1 MHDQGTQND
10 SLHILVVDDSEDNAE
25 TLALM
30 LRLEGH
36 EVEAVYSGAEALTS
50 FAAHAPDVALLD
62 LDMPGLNGLAVA
74 RQMRASA
81 HRPLTLVAITG
92 WGRAEDRE
100 ASRRA
105 GFNLHYT
112 KPVDPERLS
121 AMLAACAG
129 RMPVHMGSST

>member
-1 MHDQGTQND
+1 MRDQAKSLD
-10 SLHILVVDDSEDNAE
+10 PLHILVVDDSRDNAE

-36 EVEAVYSGAEALTS
+36 DVEAVYSGAEALTA

-74 RQMRASA
+74 RSMRANA
-81 HRPLTLVAITG
+81 HRPLTLIAVTG
-92 WGRAEDRE
+92 WGRTEDRE

-121 AMLAACAG
+121 AALAACAG
-129 RMPVHMGSST
+129 RTPERVHPA